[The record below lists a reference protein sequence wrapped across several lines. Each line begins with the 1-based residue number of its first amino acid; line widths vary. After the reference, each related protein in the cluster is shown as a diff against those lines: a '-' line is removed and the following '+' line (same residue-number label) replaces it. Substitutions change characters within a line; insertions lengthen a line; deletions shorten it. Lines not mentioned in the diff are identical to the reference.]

1 VGLIA
6 VSRLALLAA
15 AAGDVKEQV
24 CAVLD
29 AGRGEFYC
37 GLYVGRRCVREALLS
52 LEEVAAAARDAS
64 AVVVSE
70 PAVAAALVALKP
82 RLVAEPVAG
91 DALQFAVER
100 VRGGQF
106 DDVATVDAN
115 YLRRTDAEI
124 FAKPTLSA
132 KAVS

>member
-1 VGLIA
+1 
-6 VSRLALLAA
+6 
-15 AAGDVKEQV
+15 
-24 CAVLD
+24 
-29 AGRGEFYC
+29 
-37 GLYVGRRCVREALLS
+37 

-100 VRGGQF
+100 IAGGRF

-115 YLRRTDAEI
+115 YLRRTHAEI